1 MNYDDTNTD
10 NDSNETWIDDNMN
23 MIESKLFNKLKIVSS
38 SFQAEHDGQS
48 PNQAGFTETMTV
60 DFSGL
65 DDFDSSRE
73 TYNDEE
79 TNEAE
84 SISSDVVI
92 STVSAEAAAAAAAA
106 YKELDTIACKIRSF
120 DSSNNTSPWSP
131 LLSIKLSRE
140 VRFASG
146 IKHYQAN
153 GGNGGVVAN
162 ASRDSSLEQALK
174 SVEAKESLYSRF
186 FIGFLGILSFDF
198 FKLQFKD
205 R

>member
-10 NDSNETWIDDNMN
+10 NDSNEKWIDDNMN
-23 MIESKLFNKLKIVSS
+23 MVESKLFNELKIVSS
-38 SFQAEHDGQS
+38 SFQAEQGGQS

-65 DDFDSSRE
+65 DDFDNSHQID
-73 TYNDEE
+73 NDEE
-79 TNEAE
+79 RNEAE

-92 STVSAEAAAAAAAA
+92 STVSAEAAVAAAATAA
-106 YKELDTIACKIRSF
+106 AVNKELDTIACKIRSY

-153 GGNGGVVAN
+153 GGNGGVVGN
-162 ASRDSSLEQALK
+162 VSRDSSLEQALK

-186 FIGFLGILSFDF
+186 FIGFLGI
-198 FKLQFKD
+198 
-205 R
+205 